1 MIFQFTF
8 FLASINFETSQ
19 FDFISSHVNL
29 LCEVYC
35 HANFFFLIKV
45 PSKKKSHTERFF
57 VSSMEFFRERFSTDI
72 HTL

>member
-1 MIFQFTF
+1 MITCFMIFQFTF

-35 HANFFFLIKV
+35 HANFFFLL
-45 PSKKKSHTERFF
+45 KSRPRKNRIEKDF
-57 VSSMEFFRERFSTDI
+57 
-72 HTL
+72 L